1 MSETKKSRFKHLAQL
16 PTRFPSGCSK
26 KQNPCPN
33 LGSSTACPYYLLFYK
48 RVNIS
53 ECPWQVASHHEA
65 SLGHSGLAT
74 CPEASPRGSKIFTYR
89 KRHLLRTRAPRSQT
103 FARRGDFQPLKSLL
117 NLAERKD
124 NHPGTPCA
132 NLTPAEQP
140 PSSPWESCRQ
150 PPGAQG
156 WPPSRCCYP
165 AAPRGSP

>member
-16 PTRFPSGCSK
+16 PTRFPSGCFK
-26 KQNPCPN
+26 KQNPCPD

-53 ECPWQVASHHEA
+53 ECPWQVASNHEA

-74 CPEASPRGSKIFTYR
+74 CPEASPRGSKISTYR

-117 NLAERKD
+117 NLAQRKD
-124 NHPGTPCA
+124 NHPVCQSDTRRA
-132 NLTPAEQP
+132 AAEQP
-140 PSSPWESCRQ
+140 LGVLAAAARSP
-150 PPGAQG
+150 GLA
-156 WPPSRCCYP
+156 SRCRYP